1 MNTPVIPR
9 KPLPE
14 PAQAYFNGSITSTA
28 TFGSHWAAPSPP
40 SQQTKDANITAF
52 PREVPAPD
60 NDNKPARSE
69 RRHRLGFGIF
79 FTGIKTSTLGSTL
92 AHHFNNFLPP
102 HQRYF
107 NNYIDRCTLL
117 IMIGITFASLLALVI
132 GLAAG
137 LSIGSKYVACALPI
151 FHSLC

>member
-14 PAQAYFNGSITSTA
+14 PAQAYFNDANDSNATHGSQ
-28 TFGSHWAAPSPP
+28 WAAPSPP
-40 SQQTKDANITAF
+40 GQQTKDANITAF

-60 NDNKPARSE
+60 DEPIQTAK
-69 RRHRLGFGIF
+69 RHGLGFGIF
-79 FTGIKTSTLGSTL
+79 AGIKTSAFGSTL
-92 AHHFNNFLPP
+92 YHHFNNLFPP

-107 NNYIDRCTLL
+107 NNHINRRTLL
-117 IMIGITFASLLALVI
+117 IMIGITFASLLALII

-137 LSIGSKYVACALPI
+137 LSIGPKYVACALPI
-151 FHSLC
+151 FHSLY